1 MKLRLES
8 NAIILL
14 LSIFYSYLFVFEIPW
29 SNYVYFVD
37 IDFYLD
43 RIGVLFLSGI
53 EGDITKDYTGVGL
66 LTSEILWYIILIQ
79 IPIFFADINL
89 GLEFISFISLVVY
102 SYFTF
107 KNSNIF
113 FSSILLLNP
122 IFIDLIMSQIRIAF
136 AFALLLIAYS
146 LRKQYWFI
154 SLLLLISSFM
164 IHTATYLLVFVY
176 FFISLISKKIQ
187 NENKLHG
194 LMLIS
199 PIFYVFFIR
208 FLLLPLLDFF
218 RDAGRVDYFTGG
230 VDTSS
235 LLFSSIYLFFALLIA
250 FLPKKNDS
258 KVSSE
263 ATNYIIFMCSLFFGL
278 SLAQMYGSRFVAIS
292 FPFLIIA
299 INNLQFQG
307 RLLLLSLLFS
317 YQLIYISYWIRFS

>member
-1 MKLRLES
+1 MKLRLKS

-66 LTSEILWYIILIQ
+66 LTSEILWYVILIQ

-199 PIFYVFFIR
+199 PIFYVLFIR
-208 FLLLPLLDFF
+208 FL
-218 RDAGRVDYFTGG
+218 
-230 VDTSS
+230 
-235 LLFSSIYLFFALLIA
+235 
-250 FLPKKNDS
+250 
-258 KVSSE
+258 
-263 ATNYIIFMCSLFFGL
+263 
-278 SLAQMYGSRFVAIS
+278 
-292 FPFLIIA
+292 
-299 INNLQFQG
+299 
-307 RLLLLSLLFS
+307 
-317 YQLIYISYWIRFS
+317 

>member
-66 LTSEILWYIILIQ
+66 FTSEILWYVILMQ

-146 LRKQYWFI
+146 LRKQYWF
-154 SLLLLISSFM
+154 M
-164 IHTATYLLVFVY
+164 
-176 FFISLISKKIQ
+176 
-187 NENKLHG
+187 
-194 LMLIS
+194 
-199 PIFYVFFIR
+199 
-208 FLLLPLLDFF
+208 F
-218 RDAGRVDYFTGG
+218 RT
-230 VDTSS
+230 
-235 LLFSSIYLFFALLIA
+235 
-250 FLPKKNDS
+250 
-258 KVSSE
+258 
-263 ATNYIIFMCSLFFGL
+263 
-278 SLAQMYGSRFVAIS
+278 
-292 FPFLIIA
+292 
-299 INNLQFQG
+299 
-307 RLLLLSLLFS
+307 
-317 YQLIYISYWIRFS
+317 